1 MAKFN
6 LSKTFTWQG
15 TFTDKVAQVCR
26 VFGLTEDDVR
36 DKHITHRCS
45 VEINEGDIVCITGP
59 SGSGKSVLIRE
70 LENCIPA
77 DQRVSLR
84 QIPTP
89 RDKTVID
96 CIDGDMLSTL
106 RIISIAGLNDTFC
119 VLNQP
124 SNLSEGQKW
133 RYRLA
138 VALSSKKKY
147 IFADEFC
154 SNLDRLVSSTI
165 SYKVWQFARKTG
177 VTFIVAASS
186 RDILSDL
193 GPDVVI
199 VKSKYSPT
207 EVIYNRARR

>member
-1 MAKFN
+1 LNHGEIQRIENVHLAGDIHR
-6 LSKTFTWQG
+6 QG
-15 TFTDKVAQVCR
+15 CT
-26 VFGLTEDDVR
+26 GLQSFRPDRGRCQGQANYTEDDVR
-36 DKHITHRCS
+36 DKRITHRCS

-59 SGSGKSVLIRE
+59 SGSGKSVLLRE

-89 RDKTVID
+89 SDKTVID

-106 RIISIAGLNDTFC
+106 RIISIAGLNDTFSIAGLNDTFC

-154 SNLDRLVSSTI
+154 SNLDRLVSSII
-165 SYKVWQFARKTG
+165 SYKVWQFAR
-177 VTFIVAASS
+177 SS
-186 RDILSDL
+186 RTW
-193 GPDVVI
+193 GP
-199 VKSKYSPT
+199 T
-207 EVIYNRARR
+207 W

>member
-1 MAKFN
+1 MPTFN
-6 LSKTFTWQG
+6 VSKTFTWQG

-36 DKHITHRCS
+36 NKRITHKCS
-45 VEINEGDIVCITGP
+45 VEINDGDIVCITGP
-59 SGSGKSVLIRE
+59 SGSGKSTLMRE

-77 DQRVSLR
+77 DQRVGLHL
-84 QIPTP
+84 IPTP
-89 RDKTVID
+89 HDKTVID

-106 RIISIAGLNDTFC
+106 RTISIAGLNDTFC

-154 SNLDRLVSSTI
+154 SNLDRLSASVI
-165 SYKVWQFARKTG
+165 SYNVWKFARRTG
-177 VTFIVAASS
+177 TTFIVAASA
-186 RDILSDL
+186 RDILADL
-193 GPDVVI
+193 APDVLI
-199 VKSKYSPT
+199 VKAKYDPT
-207 EVIYNRARR
+207 EVIYKRARR